1 MLNLKKS
8 VNELFKDKK
17 ADGNCVQR
25 SRQLNESALSGGVLG
40 RYLLLRDACHL
51 AMRPPPSNN
60 MQNYFL
66 LTSRENSDD

>member
-8 VNELFKDKK
+8 VNELFKDKE

-40 RYLLLRDACHL
+40 RYLLLRDAL
-51 AMRPPPSNN
+51 SFVDAPSAF
-60 MQNYFL
+60 Q
-66 LTSRENSDD
+66 